1 MIDINLIGLT
11 SIPLVKKGDDLIEL
25 IINALKKESIEVQN
39 GDIFV
44 IAETLISKIEGNY
57 IKLKDII
64 PSDKAIKLAKK
75 TRKDAKLMEAIL
87 NESNEVV
94 RVGPNFIV
102 TETKHGFVCA
112 NAGIDESNVEE
123 GYATPM
129 PVNPDNSA
137 KSLRL
142 ELESHYKCEVGVI
155 ISDTQGRAFRVGAV
169 GTAIG
174 CSGIVSLWNRQGEE
188 DLYGRE
194 LQTTEI
200 AVADELAASASLLM
214 GQADEGIP
222 VVIVRNHPSFNIIR
236 SDESSIND
244 LIRPKE
250 FDAFR

>member
-1 MIDINLIGLT
+1 MIDIKLIGLT
-11 SIPLVKKGDDLIEL
+11 TIPLVKKDDNLLEL
-25 IINALKKESIEVQN
+25 IIDAIKKESVDVCE

-57 IKLKDII
+57 IKLNEVK
-64 PSDKAIKLAKK
+64 PSNEAFKLAKK
-75 TRKDAKLMEAIL
+75 TKKDPKLMEAIL

-129 PVNPDNSA
+129 PINPDYSA
-137 KSLRL
+137 QSLRI
-142 ELESHYKCEVGVI
+142 ELEKHYNCKLGVV

-188 DLYGRE
+188 DLYGRK

-214 GQADEGIP
+214 GQANEGIP
-222 VVIVRNHPSFNIIR
+222 IVIIKNHPSFDIIR
-236 SDESSIND
+236 NENSNIND

>member
-1 MIDINLIGLT
+1 MIEINLIGLT
-11 SIPLVKKGDDLIEL
+11 TIPLVKKDDNLLEL
-25 IINALKKESIEVQN
+25 ILDSIKKESIDVQD

-57 IKLKDII
+57 IKLNDIV
-64 PSDKAIKLAKK
+64 PSNEALELAKK
-75 TRKDAKLMEAIL
+75 TKKDPKLMEAIL

-112 NAGIDESNVEE
+112 NAGIDESNVED

-137 KSLRL
+137 KTLRL
-142 ELESHYKCEVGVI
+142 KLEKHYNCKLGVI
-155 ISDTQGRAFRVGAV
+155 ISDTQGRAFRVGAI

-174 CSGIVSLWNRQGEE
+174 CSGIVSLWNRQGEK
-188 DLYGRE
+188 DLYNRE

-214 GQADEGIP
+214 GQANEGIP
-222 VVIVRNHPSFNIIR
+222 IVIVRNHPSFDIIR
-236 SDESSIND
+236 NENSSINE

>member
-1 MIDINLIGLT
+1 MIEINLIGLT
-11 SIPLVKKGDDLIEL
+11 TIPLVKKGDNLLEL
-25 IINALKKESIEVQN
+25 ILDSIKKESIDVQD

-57 IKLKDII
+57 IKLNDIV
-64 PSDKAIKLAKK
+64 PSDEALELAKK
-75 TRKDAKLMEAIL
+75 TKKDPKLMEAIL

-112 NAGIDESNVEE
+112 NAGIDESNVED

-129 PVNPDNSA
+129 PINPDDSA
-137 KSLRL
+137 QSLRL
-142 ELESHYKCEVGVI
+142 KLEKQYNCKLGVI
-155 ISDTQGRAFRVGAV
+155 ISDTQGRAFRVGAI

-174 CSGIVSLWNRQGEE
+174 CSGIVSLWNRQGEK
-188 DLYGRE
+188 DLYNRE

-214 GQADEGIP
+214 GQANEGIP
-222 VVIVRNHPSFNIIR
+222 IVIVRNHPSFDIIR
-236 SDESSIND
+236 NENSSINE

>member
-11 SIPLVKKGDDLIEL
+11 SIPLVKKGDNLFEL
-25 IINALKKESIEVQN
+25 IVDAIENESVGVEE

-57 IKLKDII
+57 IKLEDIT
-64 PSDKAIKLAKK
+64 PSDEAIELAKK
-75 TRKDAKLMEAIL
+75 TKKDSKLMEAVL

-112 NAGIDESNVEE
+112 NAGIDESNVED

-129 PVNPDNSA
+129 PVNPDDSA

-142 ELESHYKCEVGVI
+142 ELEKYYTCKLGVV

-214 GQADEGIP
+214 GQANEGIP
-222 VVIVRNHPSFNIIR
+222 IVIVRNHPNFETIR
-236 SDESSIND
+236 NEDSSIND